1 MTAPV
6 SLPEQGVE
14 VDLDRV
20 DGVHRPWCVQH
31 SGAECMSEE
40 LVVPGSTLSVWLA
53 AAGSERPRLVI
64 DQPGDSIEIVVHA

>member
-1 MTAPV
+1 
-6 SLPEQGVE
+6 
-14 VDLDRV
+14 
-20 DGVHRPWCVQH
+20 
-31 SGAECMSEE
+31 MSEE